1 MNPNIYLLIFCIA
14 FSVLVIICIP
24 ILWQVWR
31 TMKNATAT
39 LETLN
44 KSLPSILK
52 NLEDITTNINNTT
65 ATVNREIQTLS
76 NFVDRFYSTT
86 SYIFGDLRNLA
97 PQIMKGSFF
106 PLIKNALA
114 IIKGIRV
121 FMNVFLSKK

>member
-24 ILWQVWR
+24 VLWQVWR
-31 TMKNATAT
+31 TMKKATAT

-44 KSLPSILK
+44 KNLPVILR
-52 NLEDITTNINNTT
+52 NLEEITTNINNST

-76 NFVDRFYSTT
+76 NVVDRFYSET
-86 SYIFGDLRNLA
+86 SFIFGDLRNFA

-106 PLIKNALA
+106 PLINNALA

-121 FMNVFLSKK
+121 FLNVFLKKD